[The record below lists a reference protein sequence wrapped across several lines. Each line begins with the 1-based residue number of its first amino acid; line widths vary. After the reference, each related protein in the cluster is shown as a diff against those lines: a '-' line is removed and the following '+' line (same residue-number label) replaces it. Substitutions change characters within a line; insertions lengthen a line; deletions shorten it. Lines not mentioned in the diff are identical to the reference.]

1 MDCLAKSDRV
11 DLKKLSDQKSALTI
25 LKAQMF
31 VKAEQQVQYKPFHV
45 ELVAILQEQEKFQE
59 ALEMKVAL
67 AEAIDPVQ
75 ESFSFEIKILG
86 ALQISAKSR
95 FQLMKLAFPIIGASW
110 APRSFCSSLHMVHAC
125 TCLAHP

>member
-11 DLKKLSDQKSALTI
+11 ELKKLSDQKSALTI

-45 ELVAILQEQEKFQE
+45 ELVTILQEQEKFQE

-75 ESFSFEIKILG
+75 ESFSFEIKIPRTSDFCKKTG
-86 ALQISAKSR
+86 
-95 FQLMKLAFPIIGASW
+95 FKL
-110 APRSFCSSLHMVHAC
+110 
-125 TCLAHP
+125 